1 MTLTMHDPAT
11 AMIPNI
17 DQYAKGIAA
26 LWGAG
31 LIWIADTSTANLPG
45 WIGELGLPV
54 AFLVAVI
61 YALISV
67 HKALRESEKGRRDDW
82 KEFSDNLREMVEQ
95 GQKSREELIKATN
108 DQTHEL
114 QALAA
119 QIKSS
124 K

>member
-1 MTLTMHDPAT
+1 
-11 AMIPNI
+11 MIQSL
-17 DQYAKGIAA
+17 DLYAKGIAA

-31 LIWIADTSTANLPG
+31 LIWIADVSASTSLPG

-54 AFLVAVI
+54 AFLLAVV
-61 YALISV
+61 YALVSV

-82 KEFSDNLREMVEQ
+82 KEFSDNLREMVEH

-108 DQTHEL
+108 DQTHVL
-114 QALAA
+114 QNLAA
-119 QIKSS
+119 EIKSRPCQ